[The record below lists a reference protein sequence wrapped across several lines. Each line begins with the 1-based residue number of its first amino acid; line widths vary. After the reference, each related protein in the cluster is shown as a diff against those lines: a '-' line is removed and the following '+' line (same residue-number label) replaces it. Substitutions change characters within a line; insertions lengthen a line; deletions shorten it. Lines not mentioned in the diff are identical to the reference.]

1 VSLWSVKIRPARHGM
16 KSAQL
21 QSDLL
26 FCRQCRRH
34 FRGNRRTCPSDG
46 APLEMVTAFLGRAG
60 DVLDDRYEL
69 IEQIGVGGMGTVF
82 RAWDRLTK
90 RAVAL
95 KLLKAEYASNA
106 QSAQRFLQEA
116 RLVRLVMHPG
126 VVQLHRFGRTGDGL
140 LLIDMALV
148 EGESLRDRV
157 LRQGR
162 GLDVGTGLQV
172 LENLLAG
179 LAACH
184 DAGVIHCDVKPENIM
199 LLRGGTSGQCKL
211 VDFGIAQVP
220 GPIAMADNAG
230 IIGTPAYMSPE
241 QVRGKPVDGRTD
253 LYLVGCVAYELLS
266 GEPPFQG
273 ATPVDLCHHQIST
286 PPPSLQ
292 ERLPGVPLPEG
303 FEAWLMPLLAK
314 NPEHRPSSTRAVR
327 DALRLIRQRHK
338 RALEA
343 QRPGM
348 RHSLRPPSCD
358 LLRRPV
364 VAAAPPLPSRQH
376 WSTDMESV
384 RALIEV
390 RQVRQSDVTYGPE
403 ALEQIARHI
412 LAAALGGLR
421 ECGAEVSGPAGPH
434 IEVRMACHGDP
445 RGVVAYML
453 DAVAGMHAQVSH
465 IPEPK
470 LEVRAA
476 VVSDHPCG
484 GDAAATGPGLDPL
497 ALLSLASGSQI
508 RVDEHVARWA
518 GRRAL
523 VRLTSVPSAYRAA
536 PTDVYATSLYPV

>member
-1 VSLWSVKIRPARHGM
+1 M

-21 QSDLL
+21 HSDLL

-46 APLEMVTAFLGRAG
+46 APLELVAAFVGRVG

-69 IEQIGVGGMGTVF
+69 SEQIGVGGMGTVF

-95 KLLKAEYASNA
+95 KLLKAEFASNA

-116 RLVRLVMHPG
+116 RLVRLITHPG

-162 GLDVGTGLQV
+162 GVDMTTGLQV

-199 LLRGGTSGQCKL
+199 LLRAGNAGQCKL
-211 VDFGIAQVP
+211 VDFGIAQAP
-220 GPIAMADNAG
+220 GPIVMADNAA

-241 QVRGKPVDGRTD
+241 QVRGGPVDDRTD

-273 ATPVDLCHHQIST
+273 ATPVDLCQHQMLT
-286 PPPSLQ
+286 LPPSLQ
-292 ERLPGVPLPEG
+292 ERLPDSPLPEG

-314 NPEHRPSSTRAVR
+314 NPQHRPSSTRGVR
-327 DALRLIRQRHK
+327 DALRAIRQAHR
-338 RALEA
+338 RAVESS
-343 QRPGM
+343 RPVM
-348 RHSLRPPSCD
+348 RHSLRPPSSQI
-358 LLRRPV
+358 LRRPPA
-364 VAAAPPLPSRQH
+364 VAAPAL
-376 WSTDMESV
+376 TDNRTWATDIESV

-390 RQVRQSDVTYGPE
+390 RQLRQDGMTYGPE

-412 LAAALGGLR
+412 LASSLAGLR

-434 IEVRMACHGDP
+434 VEIRMACHGDP
-445 RGVVAYML
+445 RGAVAHML
-453 DAVAGMHAQVSH
+453 DAVAAMHTQVSR
-465 IPEPK
+465 IPEPR

-476 VVSDHPCG
+476 VVADHPCG
-484 GDAAATGPGLDPL
+484 PDPTVLGPGLDPL
-497 ALLSLASGSQI
+497 QLLALSSGSQI

-523 VRLTSVPSAYRAA
+523 VRLTSMPSAYRVA
-536 PTDVYATSLYPV
+536 PTDIYATSLYPV